1 MICGSKLA
9 HRDYQDCKMT
19 VLNVN
24 SVITVLVLIQIM
36 LVWEILDPEYGVR
49 LHVRH
54 IEDPT
59 PETKMAVSQKI
70 FYQ

>member
-1 MICGSKLA
+1 
-9 HRDYQDCKMT
+9 MT